1 MSVVGIDLGSA
12 TTVVAVARNRGID
25 VITNEVSNRATPTL
39 VGFGPKNRSLG
50 EPAKT
55 NEISNFRNTVGQMK
69 RIVGRTVDDPEVLEI
84 ESKYISAQLAD
95 AGNGQVGAKVQYLGQ
110 EEVFSSVQV
119 TAAYLTKI
127 KETASLALKLP
138 VSDVV
143 ISVPG
148 WFTDAQRRA
157 VLDAAEVAGL
167 NALRLMNDTT
177 ASALGYGITK
187 TDLPEDKPRNV
198 VICDIGH
205 SNYSVA
211 VVAYKKGQLNVKST
225 AYDRHYGGRNFD
237 QALVDHFCKEF
248 SAKYKID
255 IASNPKAMFRLVA
268 AVEKMK
274 KILSANAQAPL
285 SVESIMND
293 VDVSAVMKR
302 EELEALIQPLL
313 DRSLVP
319 IEEALAEAG
328 LTAADIDAIEMV
340 GGCTRVPAIK
350 ERIGNFFG
358 KPLSFTL
365 NQDEAVA
372 RGCAFGCAILSPVLR
387 VRDFA
392 INDIQPYPI
401 EFSWEK
407 TAGIPDDETSL
418 VVWKRNN
425 PVPSTKILTFYRKEP
440 FSLQAAYVDPAGLPG
455 KKVNPWIATYTIK
468 DVTPTASGDFSL
480 VKVKARVNLHGV
492 LNVEA
497 AYTMEE
503 VEVEEVIPE
512 EELPKEDKPAEAAA
526 TADGEK
532 KDADMPD
539 ADAAAADAEPPKPKT
554 RLVKKL
560 VKKADLSVVTASG
573 SLDAATK
580 AAFKEREFNMAMTD
594 RIVQETE
601 DRKNALEEYIYE
613 LRGKIEDEWSAHASE
628 AEKEKISR
636 QLMDTEDWLYGD
648 GEDAKKAKYV
658 ARLEDLQRMAGP
670 IRGRFFEEQNKKIEA
685 ERAAR
690 EAADAKLAGNNK
702 KKSQQDEPVRPAVPT
717 SEQVN
722 SEKTKVELEPKEY
735 DLKDAENI

>member
-39 VGFGPKNRSLG
+39 VGFATKNRTLG

-55 NEISNFRNTVGQMK
+55 NEISNFKNTVGQMK
-69 RIVGRTVDDPEVLEI
+69 RIIGRRADDPEILEI
-84 ESKYISAQLAD
+84 ESKYISAQLVD
-95 AGNGQVGAKVQYLGQ
+95 AGNGQVGTKVQYLGE

-119 TAAYLTKI
+119 TAAFLTKI
-127 KETASLALKLP
+127 KETASIALKLP

-148 WFTDAQRRA
+148 WFADNQRRA

-167 NALRLMNDTT
+167 NVLRLMNDTT

-211 VVAYKKGQLNVKST
+211 VVAYKKGQLQVKST
-225 AYDRHYGGRNFD
+225 AYDRHFGGRNFD
-237 QALVDHFCKEF
+237 AALVDHYASEF

-293 VDVSAVMKR
+293 IDVSAMVKR
-302 EELEALIQPLL
+302 EELEAMVKPLL
-313 DRSLVP
+313 ERVTAP
-319 IEEALAEAG
+319 VEAALAEAG
-328 LTAADIDAIEMV
+328 LTVADVDAIEMV

-350 ERIGNFFG
+350 DALQNFFG

-387 VRDFA
+387 VRDFT
-392 INDIQPYPI
+392 IQDIQPYPI
-401 EFSWEK
+401 KFSWEK
-407 TAGIPDDETSL
+407 TADIPDEDDSL
-418 VVWKRNN
+418 VVFPKNN
-425 PVPSTKILTFYRKEP
+425 PAPSTKILTFYRKEA
-440 FSLQAAYVDPAGLPG
+440 FALQATYTDPSSLPG
-455 KKVNPWIATYTIK
+455 KIDPWVGTFTIK
-468 DVTPTASGDFSL
+468 DVTPNSQGDYSI
-480 VKVKARVNLHGV
+480 VKVKARVNLHGI
-492 LNVEA
+492 LNVES
-497 AYTMEE
+497 AYIVEE
-503 VEVEEVIPE
+503 VEVEEPIPE
-512 EELPKEDKPAEAAA
+512 EELTKDTEMKDAPADGAEAP
-526 TADGEK
+526 E
-532 KDADMPD
+532 
-539 ADAAAADAEPPKPKT
+539 ADAEAEPPKPKT

-560 VKKADLSVVTASG
+560 VKKADLPVVFASS
-573 SLDAATK
+573 SLDASQK
-580 AAFKEREFNMAMTD
+580 NILREKELAMAQTD
-594 RIVQETE
+594 KLVSETE

-613 LRGKIEDEWSAHASE
+613 LRGKLEDEWAPFASE
-628 AEKEKISR
+628 QEREKISA

-658 ARLEDLQRMAGP
+658 AKLEDLQRLAGP
-670 IRGRFFEEQNKKIEA
+670 IRGRFFEEANKKIEA

-690 EAADAKLAGNNK
+690 QAAEAKLSKG
-702 KKSQQDEPVRPAVPT
+702 KSQSSQEARPQVPT

-722 SEKTKVELEPKEY
+722 TEKTKVDLEPKEY
-735 DLKDAENI
+735 DLRDAENI

>member
-39 VGFGPKNRSLG
+39 VGFGHKNRSLG

-55 NEISNFRNTVGQMK
+55 NEISNFKNTVGQMK
-69 RIVGRTVDDPEVLEI
+69 RIIGRTIDDPEVVEI
-84 ESKYISAQLAD
+84 ESKFISAQLAD
-95 AGNGQVGAKVQYLGQ
+95 AGNGQVGAKVQYLGE

-119 TAAYLTKI
+119 TAAFLTKI
-127 KETASLALKLP
+127 KETASIALKLP

-248 SAKYKID
+248 TAKYKID

-319 IEEALAEAG
+319 IEAALAEAG
-328 LTAADIDAIEMV
+328 LTVADIDAIEMV

-350 ERIGNFFG
+350 ERIGQFFG

-407 TAGIPDDETSL
+407 GDGIPDDETSL
-418 VVWKRNN
+418 VVWKKNN

-440 FSLQAAYVDPAGLPG
+440 FSLQATYVDPKNLPG
-455 KKVNPWIATYTIK
+455 KVSPWIATYTIK
-468 DVTPTASGDFSL
+468 DVTPTSTGDFSL

-512 EELPKEDKPAEAAA
+512 EELPKEDKPA
-526 TADGEK
+526 TADGEQDK
-532 KDADMPD
+532 KDAEMPD
-539 ADAAAADAEPPKPKT
+539 ADAEPPKPKT

-560 VKKADLSVVTASG
+560 VKKADLTVVTASG
-573 SLDAATK
+573 SLDSATK
-580 AAFKEREFNMAMTD
+580 ASLKEREFNMAMTD
-594 RIVQETE
+594 RVVQETE

-613 LRGKIEDEWSAHASE
+613 LRGKIEDEWASHCSE
-628 AEKEKISR
+628 AEKEKINR

-658 ARLEDLQRMAGP
+658 ARLEDLQRLAGP
-670 IRGRFFEEQNKKIEA
+670 IRGRFFDEQNKKMEA
-685 ERAAR
+685 ERAVR
-690 EAADAKLAGNNK
+690 EAAEAKSAKAGGNK
-702 KKSQQDEPVRPAVPT
+702 KQDEQVRPAVPT

-722 SEKTKVELEPKEY
+722 AEKTKVELEPKEY